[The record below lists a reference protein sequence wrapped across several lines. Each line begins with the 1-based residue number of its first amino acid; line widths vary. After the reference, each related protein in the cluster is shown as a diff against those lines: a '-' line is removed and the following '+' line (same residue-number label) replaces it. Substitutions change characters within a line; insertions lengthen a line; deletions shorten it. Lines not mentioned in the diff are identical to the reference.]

1 LQNTLRAIFASR
13 ELPLSQLPLGS
24 FAIGSDVD
32 LPHGGILISNL
43 YIMIAHI
50 KRA

>member
-24 FAIGSDVD
+24 FAIGSID
-32 LPHGGILISNL
+32 
-43 YIMIAHI
+43 
-50 KRA
+50 